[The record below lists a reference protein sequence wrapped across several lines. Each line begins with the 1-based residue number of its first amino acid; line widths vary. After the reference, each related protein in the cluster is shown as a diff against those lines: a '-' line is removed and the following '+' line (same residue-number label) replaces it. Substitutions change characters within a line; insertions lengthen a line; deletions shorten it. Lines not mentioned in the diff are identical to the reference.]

1 MKSSHPAPR
10 FLRWS
15 VLAVMLLA
23 LGGCATGPDRRDPFE
38 NFNRGVS
45 TFNDELDAAVLKPV
59 ATAYRDHL
67 PSPARTAISNVFSN
81 LGDAWS
87 MVNSLAQLKFQR
99 AAESLMR
106 VSINTVFG
114 LYGVLDIASEAGLER
129 HREDFGQTLGRWGV
143 PPGPYLVLP
152 ALGPSTVRDA
162 AALVID
168 RRGDPLRE
176 VDPADARNSLL
187 ALRVV
192 ETRASLLRAGRLL
205 DEVSLDRYTFTRDA
219 YLQRRRADIF
229 EGEPTPLPDD
239 MKDER

>member
-1 MKSSHPAPR
+1 MKSVRLFACLWRRIVP
-10 FLRWS
+10 
-15 VLAVMLLA
+15 VVMLLA
-23 LGGCATGPDRRDPFE
+23 LGGCATGPDRRDPLE
-38 NFNRGVS
+38 NFNRGVA

-59 ATAYRDHL
+59 ATVYRDNL
-67 PSPARTAISNVFSN
+67 PVPARIAISNVFSN
-81 LGDAWS
+81 AADAWS
-87 MVNSLAQLKFQR
+87 MVNSVLQLKFQH

-152 ALGPSTVRDA
+152 ALGPSTLRDA
-162 AALVID
+162 AALSVD
-168 RRGDPLRE
+168 RRGDLLRE
-176 VDPADARNSLL
+176 IGSADSRNALL

-219 YLQRRRADIF
+219 HLQRRRADIF
-229 EGEPTPLPDD
+229 EGEPAPLPDD
-239 MKDER
+239 TKDE